1 MEKESKNTF
10 DVLCPMPST
19 TNTQTQRKTG
29 GEEGIG
35 VLNGRII
42 YSIGHSNHKADK
54 FVTILQGFSI
64 DVVADVRSVPYSK
77 YCPQFNKETIEQVLK
92 SSGIKY
98 LFLGKE
104 LGARPTDQSYYV
116 DAMVSFEELKLS
128 EFFQRGI
135 SILLDSI
142 EKHNIAIMCSEKE
155 ALNCHRAILISR
167 VLTEKGITVKHILSE
182 TELLDQKDI
191 ETMLLKKFEMEKTLF
206 DKASSRQSDIDEAYK
221 KQENLI
227 CYKETVQ
234 GSAI

>member
-1 MEKESKNTF
+1 MEKESKNIF
-10 DVLCPMPST
+10 GVYCPMSST
-19 TNTQTQRKTG
+19 TNIQTQRKTG
-29 GEEGIG
+29 GEDG
-35 VLNGRII
+35 VGELNGRII
-42 YSIGHSNHKADK
+42 YSVGHSNHEADK

-64 DVVADVRSVPYSK
+64 DVVVDVRSAPYSK

-104 LGARPTDQSYYV
+104 LGARPTDQSCYV
-116 DAMVSFEELKLS
+116 DDMVSFEELKLS
-128 EFFQRGI
+128 ECFQQGI
-135 SILLDSI
+135 SMLLDGI

-155 ALNCHRAILISR
+155 AINCHRAILISR

-182 TELLDQKDI
+182 TESLDQKDL
-191 ETMLLKKFEMEKTLF
+191 EAMLLKKFDLEKTLF

-234 GSAI
+234 DSAV